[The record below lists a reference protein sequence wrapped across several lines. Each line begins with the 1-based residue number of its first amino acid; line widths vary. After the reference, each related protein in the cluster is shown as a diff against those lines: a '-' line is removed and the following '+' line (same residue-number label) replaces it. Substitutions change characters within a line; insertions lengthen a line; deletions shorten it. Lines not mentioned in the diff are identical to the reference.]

1 MGFECAGDRGRR
13 RGTHLS
19 PGVNLADEEVDA
31 DVCDAGEKSLA
42 LLRILE
48 QPGLGLLQRLGPT
61 PFDHVREQGPRCAAK
76 TNERNLA
83 TEPMARASNGGK
95 DVVELFVDV
104 DVLAQT
110 RDVLGRIERRGK
122 GWRGVHV
129 DLHAHRLRDDEDV
142 TEDDRG
148 VDEAMVSPYRLE
160 RDLTRKLGRPADLKK
175 LVLSPDGAELCRF
188 LDARVGRPVRK
199 WA

>member
-1 MGFECAGDRGRR
+1 
-13 RGTHLS
+13 
-19 PGVNLADEEVDA
+19 
-31 DVCDAGEKSLA
+31 
-42 LLRILE
+42 
-48 QPGLGLLQRLGPT
+48 
-61 PFDHVREQGPRCAAK
+61 
-76 TNERNLA
+76 
-83 TEPMARASNGGK
+83 
-95 DVVELFVDV
+95 
-104 DVLAQT
+104 
-110 RDVLGRIERRGK
+110 
-122 GWRGVHV
+122 
-129 DLHAHRLRDDEDV
+129 LRDDEDV

>member
-1 MGFECAGDRGRR
+1 M
-13 RGTHLS
+13 
-19 PGVNLADEEVDA
+19 ADEEVDA
-31 DVCDAGEKSLA
+31 DVRDAGEKGLA
-42 LLRILE
+42 LLRMLE

-76 TNERNLA
+76 PDERNLA
-83 TEPMARASNGGK
+83 AEPMARASDGGK
-95 DVVELFVDV
+95 DVVELFVHV

-122 GWRGVHV
+122 GRCGVHV

-148 VDEAMVSPYRLE
+148 VDEAKVSPYGLE
-160 RDLTRKLGRPADLKK
+160 RDLTRELGRPADLEK
-175 LVLSPDGAELCRF
+175 LVLSPDGAELCRC
-188 LDARVGRPVRK
+188 LGAKVGRPVRK